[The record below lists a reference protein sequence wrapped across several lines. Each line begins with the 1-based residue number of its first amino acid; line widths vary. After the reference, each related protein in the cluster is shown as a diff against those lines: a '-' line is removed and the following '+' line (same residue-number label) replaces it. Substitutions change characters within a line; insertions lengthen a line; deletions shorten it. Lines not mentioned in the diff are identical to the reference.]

1 MIDSL
6 LTNMY
11 YWLSFLVAMPP
22 GHDPNPGG
30 TLPSDVIMHTPM
42 PGGGGVA
49 PPPDTGGGFNPMFMI
64 LLYVALFAA
73 AYFFMIRPHRKREKA
88 MKELQSTI
96 KTGDNIV
103 TSNGFFGRVT
113 DVGTDCFVIEFG
125 VSGRTMRVPVLK
137 SDVLGVREPVLTPPP
152 KETVSE

>member
-22 GHDPNPGG
+22 EHNPGG
-30 TLPSDVIMHTPM
+30 TMPVPGYTTPGQFV
-42 PGGGGVA
+42 PAA
-49 PPPDTGGGFNPMFMI
+49 PPPADTGGGFNPIIMI
-64 LLYVALFAA
+64 LLYVAVFAA

-88 MKELQSTI
+88 MKELQSGI

-103 TSNGFFGRVT
+103 TTGGLFGRVT

-152 KETVSE
+152 KESVAD

>member
-11 YWLSFLVAMPP
+11 YWLSLLVAMPP

-30 TLPSDVIMHTPM
+30 TLPSDVVMATPI
-42 PGGGGVA
+42 PGVVGA
-49 PPPDTGGGFNPMFMI
+49 PPPETGGGFNPMVMI
-64 LLYVALFAA
+64 LLYVAVFAA

-103 TSNGFFGRVT
+103 TTGGLFGRVT

-152 KETVSE
+152 KESTSD